1 MFRSSF
7 VFAAAVVCL
16 ARPAVAQQPAGSQ
29 PAPASQPAT
38 PQAKPADPAPS
49 TAPETPATP
58 EERIEALDQ
67 QIRILARQIEIDKE
81 AQAAAQAAA
90 PAVAAGTA
98 GFDIHSA
105 DGAFRVRIRGY
116 LHSDFRKYLD
126 DDAKLGT
133 DAFLLRRARPLL
145 EATFFKIF
153 DFRIMTDFG
162 GGTAVVQ
169 DAYFDAR
176 FSKYFNVRSGKQKPP
191 LGQERLFSAT
201 DILFIERALPT
212 ALVPNRDVGVQ
223 VYGDPTPW
231 LGYQVGVF
239 NGVIDGGS
247 GDTDVTDSKDVV
259 GRVVLSPFKAGK
271 HDKLQSLSIG
281 IGGSTGTEIGTV
293 AAPALAQVRSGGQL
307 VWFRYRTD
315 GTAPNTTI
323 ADGDRTR
330 FTTHGQYYVGPLGLQ
345 AEYVR
350 SKQAVRRAAVADT
363 IGQEA
368 WQVTGSWVLT
378 GEAATGRIIAPR
390 KVFDLKKKQ
399 WGAFEIVARAN
410 ALTVDDD
417 AFPVFANPD
426 QAARQATAGGL
437 GLNWYLNRNV
447 KIAANYELTKY
458 DGGAAGGGNRPDEHS
473 LFTRFQ
479 VAF

>member
-7 VFAAAVVCL
+7 VLAAALLCL
-16 ARPAVAQQPAGSQ
+16 ARPAIAQQPASQ
-29 PAPASQPAT
+29 TPPASA
-38 PQAKPADPAPS
+38 
-49 TAPETPATP
+49 APETPQSP

-67 QIRILARQIEIDKE
+67 QIKILARQVEIDKE
-81 AQAAAQAAA
+81 AEAAAKAAA
-90 PAVAAGTA
+90 PAASAGA
-98 GFDIHSA
+98 GGFDIHSA

-116 LHSDFRKYLD
+116 VHSDFRKYLN

-133 DAFLLRRARPLL
+133 DAFLMRRVRPLI
-145 EATFFKIF
+145 EATFFRIF
-153 DFRIMTDFG
+153 DFRILSDFG

-169 DAYFDAR
+169 DAYLDAR
-176 FSKYFNVRSGKQKPP
+176 FSKYFSVRSGKQKPP
-191 LGQERLFSAT
+191 LGQERLSSAT
-201 DILFIERALPT
+201 DMPFIERALPT
-212 ALVPNRDVGVQ
+212 ALVPNRDVGIQ

-231 LGYQVGVF
+231 LGYQAGVF

-247 GDTDVTDSKDVV
+247 GDTDATDSKDLV
-259 GRVVLSPFKAGK
+259 GRIVLSPFKVGK
-271 HDKLQSLSIG
+271 HDRLQSLSIG
-281 IGGSTGTEIGTV
+281 IGASTGKEVGTL
-293 AAPALAQVRSGGQL
+293 AAPALAQIRSGGQL
-307 VWFRYRTD
+307 AWFRYRTD
-315 GTAPNTTI
+315 GTAPNTTV

-330 FTTHGQYYVGPLGLQ
+330 FTTHGQYYVGQLGLQ

-363 IGQEA
+363 LEQDS

-410 ALTVDDD
+410 ALTIDDA

-426 QAARQATAGGL
+426 QAARKATAGGL

-447 KIAANYELTKY
+447 KIAANYELTRFE
-458 DGGAAGGGNRPDEHS
+458 GGAAGGGDRPDEHS

>member
-1 MFRSSF
+1 MFRRSLSF
-7 VFAAAVVCL
+7 AIAAVAL
-16 ARPAVAQQPAGSQ
+16 AGLSSRPLLAQQAPAA
-29 PAPASQPAT
+29 PAPATPPAAEV
-38 PQAKPADPAPS
+38 PP
-49 TAPETPATP
+49 TA

-67 QIRILARQIEIDKE
+67 QIRILARQIEIEKE
-81 AQAAAQAAA
+81 AQTATQAAA
-90 PAVAAGTA
+90 PAVSAGTG

-105 DGAFRVRIRGY
+105 DNAFRVRIRGY
-116 LHSDFRKYLD
+116 LQSDFRKYLD

-133 DAFLLRRARPLL
+133 DAFLLRRARPLI

-153 DFRIMTDFG
+153 DFRILTDFG

-176 FSKYFNVRSGKQKPP
+176 FSKYFNLRSGKQKPP

-201 DILFIERALPT
+201 DIPFIERALPT

-231 LGYQVGVF
+231 LGYQIGVF

-247 GDTDVTDSKDVV
+247 GDTDATDSKDVA
-259 GRVVLSPFKAGK
+259 GRIVLSPFKVGK
-271 HDKLQSLSIG
+271 HDRLQSLSIG
-281 IGGSTGTEIGTV
+281 IGGSTGKEIGTL

-330 FTTHGQYYVGPLGLQ
+330 FTTHGQYYVGQLGLQ
-345 AEYVR
+345 AEYVH
-350 SKQAVRRAAVADT
+350 SNQAVRRAAVAEKV
-363 IGQEA
+363 GQTA

-390 KVFDLKKKQ
+390 KVFDLSKGQ

-410 ALTVDDD
+410 ALTVDAA
-417 AFPVFANPD
+417 AFPVFANLD
-426 QAARQATAGGL
+426 QAARKATAGGL

-447 KIAANYELTKY
+447 KIATDYELTRF
-458 DGGAAGGGNRPDEHS
+458 DRGAANGADRPDEHG